1 MTDRELELAERY
13 AELRLQCAVQR
24 RVIAAEVENV
34 EARFVSV
41 DRFAIMA
48 RSAVLQ
54 PRVLLAG
61 IVALVAFGRVRAF
74 GTIGRAFLMLTA
86 ARRLWRMAKTVL

>member
-1 MTDRELELAERY
+1 MSERELELAERY
-13 AELRLQCAVQR
+13 AELRLQCALQR
-24 RVIAAEVENV
+24 RVVATEVANV
-34 EARFVSV
+34 GARFVSI

-61 IVALVAFGRVRAF
+61 IDALMAFGRVRAF
-74 GTIGRAFLMLTA
+74 GTIGRAFLLLTA
-86 ARRLWRMAKTVL
+86 ARRLWRVAKLL